1 MKIIKGRNTI
11 TTEIAYIAGFFDGEG
26 CIRIKHANQG
36 GNSYYVIAH
45 ITNTNELIL
54 GMVKNLFGGNI
65 RVQEK
70 GRNKKV
76 FSWSIST
83 SEAVDFLKTIEP
95 FLNEK
100 QEQALLAIYFHA
112 NKEKM
117 KPEEKVKHYKEMMA
131 LKK

>member
-1 MKIIKGRNTI
+1 
-11 TTEIAYIAGFFDGEG
+11 
-26 CIRIKHANQG
+26 
-36 GNSYYVIAH
+36 
-45 ITNTNELIL
+45 
-54 GMVKNLFGGNI
+54 MVKNLFGGNI

-70 GRNKKV
+70 GRNKKI
-76 FSWSIST
+76 FNWSIT
-83 SEAVDFLKTIEP
+83 ASEAVDFLKTLEP

-117 KPEEKVKHYKEMMA
+117 KPEEKVKHYKQMMA

>member
-26 CIRIKHANQG
+26 CILIKHANQG

-117 KPEEKVKHYKEMMA
+117 KPEEKVKHYKQMMA